1 MSNDTMERGVTLNDE
16 QELYVIQAGGG
27 GFSCLGYDVC
37 LDRIDRITTELA
49 GRLSLPEDYIDG
61 TVKVERGTLG
71 AYDVYRALE
80 AHLIKVCEEQDER
93 AVYDL
98 TPQLTGLEGRRVEV
112 VDMHGEKRRFKVGRS
127 TGAIPIHLEL
137 YNERST
143 GGMGAAREY
152 KSVRVVR

>member
-1 MSNDTMERGVTLNDE
+1 MERGVTLNDE

-27 GFSCLGYDVC
+27 GYSCLGYDVC

-49 GRLSLPEDYIDG
+49 GRRAMPENFIDG

-71 AYDVYRALE
+71 AYDVYRALQ
-80 AHLIKVCEEQDER
+80 AHLIKVCKDQNER

-112 VDMHGEKRRFKVGRS
+112 VDMHGETRRFKVGLS
-127 TGAIPIHLEL
+127 TGPIPIHLEL
-137 YNERST
+137 HNVRSA